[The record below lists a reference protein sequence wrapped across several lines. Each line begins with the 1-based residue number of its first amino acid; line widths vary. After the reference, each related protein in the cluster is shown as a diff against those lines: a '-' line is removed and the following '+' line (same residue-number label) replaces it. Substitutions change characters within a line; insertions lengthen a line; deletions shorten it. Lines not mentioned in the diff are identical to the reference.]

1 MIYLAVALGGALGAL
16 SRFGIGQWL
25 ADSGYAHL
33 HPATFLVNVIGALLI
48 GILFIGA
55 ERFTL
60 SEPAR
65 LGISVGFLGAFTTFS
80 AFSLDT
86 VTLLQ
91 NAAYLKASLNIG
103 LNLFASIGATFIGF
117 LLVRNLAPMA

>member
-65 LGISVGFLGAFTTFS
+65 LGISVGFLGALTTFS
-80 AFSLDT
+80 AFSLQ
-86 VTLLQ
+86 LLTDIQ
-91 NAAYLKASLNIG
+91 EGQVLRAVSYAA
-103 LNLFASIGATFIGF
+103 ATAF
-117 LLVRNLAPMA
+117 LCLISCLVGMELARSVFD

>member
-1 MIYLAVALGGALGAL
+1 MIYLAVAIGGALGAL
-16 SRFGIGQWL
+16 SRFGMGQWL

-48 GILFIGA
+48 GILFVGA

-65 LGISVGFLGAFTTFS
+65 LGMSVGFLGAFTTFS
-80 AFSLDT
+80 AFSLQLLTDIQEGEVLRAVSYAAAT
-86 VTLLQ
+86 VFLCLMSCLVGVEL
-91 NAAYLKASLNIG
+91 AR
-103 LNLFASIGATFIGF
+103 SIFD
-117 LLVRNLAPMA
+117 

>member
-1 MIYLAVALGGALGAL
+1 MIYLAVAIGGALGAL
-16 SRFGIGQWL
+16 SRFGMGQWL

-48 GILFIGA
+48 GILFVGA

-65 LGISVGFLGAFTTFS
+65 LGMSVGFLGAFTTFS
-80 AFSLDT
+80 AFSLQLLTDMQEGEVLRAASYAAAT
-86 VTLLQ
+86 VFLCLISCLVGVEL
-91 NAAYLKASLNIG
+91 AK
-103 LNLFASIGATFIGF
+103 SIFD
-117 LLVRNLAPMA
+117 

>member
-1 MIYLAVALGGALGAL
+1 MIYLAVAMGGALGAL

-48 GILFIGA
+48 GILFVGA
-55 ERFTL
+55 ERYTL

-65 LGISVGFLGAFTTFS
+65 LGMSVGFLGAFTTFS
-80 AFSLDT
+80 AFSLQLLTHIQEGEVLRAVSYAAAT
-86 VTLLQ
+86 VFLCLISRLVGVEL
-91 NAAYLKASLNIG
+91 AR
-103 LNLFASIGATFIGF
+103 SIFD
-117 LLVRNLAPMA
+117 

>member
-1 MIYLAVALGGALGAL
+1 VIYLAVAIGGALGAL
-16 SRFGIGQWL
+16 SRFGMGQWL

-48 GILFIGA
+48 GILFVGA

-65 LGISVGFLGAFTTFS
+65 LGMSVGFLGAFTTFS
-80 AFSLDT
+80 AFSLQLLTDMQDGEVLRAASYAAAT
-86 VTLLQ
+86 VFLCLISCLVGVEL
-91 NAAYLKASLNIG
+91 AK
-103 LNLFASIGATFIGF
+103 SIFD
-117 LLVRNLAPMA
+117 

>member
-1 MIYLAVALGGALGAL
+1 MIYLAVAIGGALGAL
-16 SRFGIGQWL
+16 SRFGMGLWL

-48 GILFIGA
+48 GILFVGA

-65 LGISVGFLGAFTTFS
+65 LGMSVGFLGAFTTFS
-80 AFSLDT
+80 AFSLQLLTDFQEGEVLRAVSYAAAT
-86 VTLLQ
+86 VFLCLISCLVGVEL
-91 NAAYLKASLNIG
+91 AR
-103 LNLFASIGATFIGF
+103 SIFD
-117 LLVRNLAPMA
+117 

>member
-16 SRFGIGQWL
+16 SRFGMGQWL

-48 GILFIGA
+48 GVLFIGA

-65 LGISVGFLGAFTTFS
+65 LGMSVGFLGAFTTFS
-80 AFSLDT
+80 AFSLQLLIDIQEGQVLRAVFYAAAT
-86 VTLLQ
+86 V
-91 NAAYLKASLNIG
+91 
-103 LNLFASIGATFIGF
+103 F
-117 LLVRNLAPMA
+117 LCLISCLVGMELARSVFD

>member
-1 MIYLAVALGGALGAL
+1 MIYLAVAIGGALGAL
-16 SRFGIGQWL
+16 SRFGMGQWL

-48 GILFIGA
+48 GILFVGA

-65 LGISVGFLGAFTTFS
+65 LGMSVGFLGAFITFS
-80 AFSLDT
+80 AFSFQLLTDIQEGEVLRVVSYAAAT
-86 VTLLQ
+86 VFLCLISCLVGVEL
-91 NAAYLKASLNIG
+91 AK
-103 LNLFASIGATFIGF
+103 SIFD
-117 LLVRNLAPMA
+117 

>member
-1 MIYLAVALGGALGAL
+1 MIYLAVAIGGALGAL
-16 SRFGIGQWL
+16 SRFGMGQWL

-48 GILFIGA
+48 GILFVGA

-65 LGISVGFLGAFTTFS
+65 LGMSVGFLGAFTTFS
-80 AFSLDT
+80 AFSLQLLTDIQEGEVLRAASYAAAT
-86 VTLLQ
+86 VFLCLISCLVGVEL
-91 NAAYLKASLNIG
+91 AK
-103 LNLFASIGATFIGF
+103 SIFD
-117 LLVRNLAPMA
+117 

>member
-16 SRFGIGQWL
+16 SRFGIGHWF

-48 GILFIGA
+48 GVLFIGA

-65 LGISVGFLGAFTTFS
+65 LGMSVGFLGAFTTFS
-80 AFSLDT
+80 AFSLQLLTDIQEGQVLRAVFYASAT
-86 VTLLQ
+86 V
-91 NAAYLKASLNIG
+91 
-103 LNLFASIGATFIGF
+103 F
-117 LLVRNLAPMA
+117 LCLISCLVGMELARSVFD

>member
-48 GILFIGA
+48 GVLFVGA

-65 LGISVGFLGAFTTFS
+65 LGMSVGFLGAFTTFS
-80 AFSLDT
+80 AFSLQLLTDIQEGQVLRAMFYAAAT
-86 VTLLQ
+86 V
-91 NAAYLKASLNIG
+91 
-103 LNLFASIGATFIGF
+103 F
-117 LLVRNLAPMA
+117 LCLITCLVGMELAKSVFD

>member
-16 SRFGIGQWL
+16 SRFGMGQCL

-48 GILFIGA
+48 GILFVGA

-65 LGISVGFLGAFTTFS
+65 LGMSVGFLGAFTTFS
-80 AFSLDT
+80 AF
-86 VTLLQ
+86 LLQ
-91 NAAYLKASLNIG
+91 LLTDIQQGQVLRAVFYAAATVFLCLISCLVGMELAR
-103 LNLFASIGATFIGF
+103 SIFD
-117 LLVRNLAPMA
+117 

>member
-16 SRFGIGQWL
+16 SRFGIGHWL

-48 GILFIGA
+48 GVLFIGA
-55 ERFTL
+55 ERFKL

-65 LGISVGFLGAFTTFS
+65 LGMSVGFLGAFTTFS
-80 AFSLDT
+80 AFSLQLLTDIQEGQVLRAVFYASAT
-86 VTLLQ
+86 V
-91 NAAYLKASLNIG
+91 
-103 LNLFASIGATFIGF
+103 F
-117 LLVRNLAPMA
+117 LCLISCLVGMELARSVFD

>member
-1 MIYLAVALGGALGAL
+1 MIYLAVAIGGALGAL

-48 GILFIGA
+48 GILFVGT
-55 ERFTL
+55 ERYTL

-65 LGISVGFLGAFTTFS
+65 LGMSVGFLGAFTTFS
-80 AFSLDT
+80 AFSLQLLTDIQEGQVLRAMSYAAAT
-86 VTLLQ
+86 VFLCLISCLVGMVL
-91 NAAYLKASLNIG
+91 AR
-103 LNLFASIGATFIGF
+103 SIFD
-117 LLVRNLAPMA
+117 

>member
-1 MIYLAVALGGALGAL
+1 VIYLAVALGGALGAL

-48 GILFIGA
+48 GVLFIGA

-65 LGISVGFLGAFTTFS
+65 LGMSVGFLGAFTTFS
-80 AFSLDT
+80 AFSLHLLTDIQEGQILRAVFYASAT
-86 VTLLQ
+86 V
-91 NAAYLKASLNIG
+91 
-103 LNLFASIGATFIGF
+103 F
-117 LLVRNLAPMA
+117 LCLISCLVGMEWARSVFD

>member
-25 ADSGYAHL
+25 ADSGYTHL
-33 HPATFLVNVIGALLI
+33 HSATFLVNVIDALLI
-48 GILFIGA
+48 GVLFIGA

-65 LGISVGFLGAFTTFS
+65 LAMSVGFLGAITTFS
-80 AFSLDT
+80 AFSLQLLTDIQEGQVLRAVFYASAT
-86 VTLLQ
+86 V
-91 NAAYLKASLNIG
+91 
-103 LNLFASIGATFIGF
+103 F
-117 LLVRNLAPMA
+117 LCLISCLVGMELARSVFD

>member
-1 MIYLAVALGGALGAL
+1 MIYLAVAVGGALGAL

-48 GILFIGA
+48 GIQFIGA

-65 LGISVGFLGAFTTFS
+65 LGMSVRFLGAFTTFS
-80 AFSLDT
+80 AFSLQLLTDIQEGQVLRAVTYAAAT
-86 VTLLQ
+86 V
-91 NAAYLKASLNIG
+91 
-103 LNLFASIGATFIGF
+103 F
-117 LLVRNLAPMA
+117 LCLISCLVGMELARSVFD

>member
-1 MIYLAVALGGALGAL
+1 MIYLAVAIGGALGAL
-16 SRFGIGQWL
+16 SRFDMGQWL

-48 GILFIGA
+48 GILFVGA

-65 LGISVGFLGAFTTFS
+65 LGMSVGFLGAFTTFS
-80 AFSLDT
+80 AFSLQLLTDMQEGEVVRAASYAAAT
-86 VTLLQ
+86 VFLCLISCLVGVEL
-91 NAAYLKASLNIG
+91 AK
-103 LNLFASIGATFIGF
+103 SIFD
-117 LLVRNLAPMA
+117 

>member
-1 MIYLAVALGGALGAL
+1 MIYLAVAIGGALGAL
-16 SRFGIGQWL
+16 SRFGMGQWL

-48 GILFIGA
+48 GILFVGA

-65 LGISVGFLGAFTTFS
+65 LGMSVGFLGAFTTFS
-80 AFSLDT
+80 AFSLQLLTDIQEGEVLRAVSYAAAT
-86 VTLLQ
+86 VFLCLTSCLVGVAL
-91 NAAYLKASLNIG
+91 AR
-103 LNLFASIGATFIGF
+103 SIFD
-117 LLVRNLAPMA
+117 

>member
-1 MIYLAVALGGALGAL
+1 MIYLAVAVGGALGAL

-65 LGISVGFLGAFTTFS
+65 LGMSVGFLGAFTTFS
-80 AFSLDT
+80 AF
-86 VTLLQ
+86 LLQ
-91 NAAYLKASLNIG
+91 LLTAIHEGQVLRAVTYAA
-103 LNLFASIGATFIGF
+103 ATVF
-117 LLVRNLAPMA
+117 LCLISCLVGMELARSVFD

>member
-16 SRFGIGQWL
+16 SRFGMGQWL

-48 GILFIGA
+48 GVLFIGA

-65 LGISVGFLGAFTTFS
+65 LGMSVGFLGAFTTFS
-80 AFSLDT
+80 AFSLQLLIDIQEGQVLRAVFYASAT
-86 VTLLQ
+86 V
-91 NAAYLKASLNIG
+91 
-103 LNLFASIGATFIGF
+103 F
-117 LLVRNLAPMA
+117 LCLISCLVGMELARSVFD

>member
-16 SRFGIGQWL
+16 SRFGVGQWL

-33 HPATFLVNVIGALLI
+33 HLATFLVNVIGALLI
-48 GILFIGA
+48 GVLFVGA

-65 LGISVGFLGAFTTFS
+65 LGMSVGFLGAFTTFS
-80 AFSLDT
+80 AFSLQLLTDIQEGQVLRAVSYAAAT
-86 VTLLQ
+86 V
-91 NAAYLKASLNIG
+91 
-103 LNLFASIGATFIGF
+103 F
-117 LLVRNLAPMA
+117 LCLISCLVGMELARSVFD

>member
-1 MIYLAVALGGALGAL
+1 MIYLAVAIGGALGAL
-16 SRFGIGQWL
+16 SRFGMGQWL

-48 GILFIGA
+48 GILFVGA

-65 LGISVGFLGAFTTFS
+65 LGMSVGFLGAFTTFS
-80 AFSLDT
+80 AFSLQLLTDIQEGQVLRAVSYATAT
-86 VTLLQ
+86 VFLCLISCLVGVVL
-91 NAAYLKASLNIG
+91 AR
-103 LNLFASIGATFIGF
+103 SIFD
-117 LLVRNLAPMA
+117 

>member
-48 GILFIGA
+48 GILFIAA

-80 AFSLDT
+80 AFSLQLLTDIQEGQALRAVSYAAAT
-86 VTLLQ
+86 V
-91 NAAYLKASLNIG
+91 
-103 LNLFASIGATFIGF
+103 F
-117 LLVRNLAPMA
+117 LCLISCLVGMELARSVFD

>member
-16 SRFGIGQWL
+16 SRFGIGEWL

-48 GILFIGA
+48 GILFVGA

-60 SEPAR
+60 SEAAR

-80 AFSLDT
+80 AFSLQLLTDIQEGQVLRAVSYATAT
-86 VTLLQ
+86 V
-91 NAAYLKASLNIG
+91 
-103 LNLFASIGATFIGF
+103 F
-117 LLVRNLAPMA
+117 LCLISCLVGMEMARSVFD

>member
-1 MIYLAVALGGALGAL
+1 MIYLAVAIGGALGAL
-16 SRFGIGQWL
+16 SRFGMGQWL

-48 GILFIGA
+48 GILFAGA

-65 LGISVGFLGAFTTFS
+65 LGMSVGFLGAFTTFS
-80 AFSLDT
+80 AFSLQLLMDMQEGEVLRAASYAAAT
-86 VTLLQ
+86 VFLCLISCLVGVEL
-91 NAAYLKASLNIG
+91 AK
-103 LNLFASIGATFIGF
+103 SIFD
-117 LLVRNLAPMA
+117 

>member
-1 MIYLAVALGGALGAL
+1 MIYLAVAVGGALGAL

-25 ADSGYAHL
+25 ADSGYARL

-48 GILFIGA
+48 GIQFIGA

-65 LGISVGFLGAFTTFS
+65 LGMSVGFLGAFTTFS
-80 AFSLDT
+80 AFSLQLLTDIQEGQVLRAVTYAAAT
-86 VTLLQ
+86 V
-91 NAAYLKASLNIG
+91 
-103 LNLFASIGATFIGF
+103 F
-117 LLVRNLAPMA
+117 LCLISCLVGMELARSVFD

>member
-1 MIYLAVALGGALGAL
+1 MIYLAVAMGGALGAL

-48 GILFIGA
+48 GILFVGA
-55 ERFTL
+55 ERYTL

-65 LGISVGFLGAFTTFS
+65 LGMSVGFLGAFTTFS
-80 AFSLDT
+80 AFSLQLLTDIQEGQVLRAMSYAAAT
-86 VTLLQ
+86 VLLC
-91 NAAYLKASLNIG
+91 LISC
-103 LNLFASIGATFIGF
+103 
-117 LLVRNLAPMA
+117 LVGMELAISVFD

>member
-1 MIYLAVALGGALGAL
+1 MIYLAVAVGGALGAL

-33 HPATFLVNVIGALLI
+33 HPATFLVKVIGALLI
-48 GILFIGA
+48 GIQFIGA

-65 LGISVGFLGAFTTFS
+65 LGMSVGFLGAFTTFS
-80 AFSLDT
+80 AF
-86 VTLLQ
+86 LLQ
-91 NAAYLKASLNIG
+91 LLTDIQEGQVLRAVTYAA
-103 LNLFASIGATFIGF
+103 ATVF
-117 LLVRNLAPMA
+117 LCLISCLVGMELARSVFD

>member
-16 SRFGIGQWL
+16 SRFGIGHWL

-48 GILFIGA
+48 GVLFIGA

-65 LGISVGFLGAFTTFS
+65 LGMSVGFLGAFTTFS
-80 AFSLDT
+80 AFSLQLLTDIQEGQVLRAVFYASAT
-86 VTLLQ
+86 VFFCLI
-91 NAAYLKASLNIG
+91 SC
-103 LNLFASIGATFIGF
+103 
-117 LLVRNLAPMA
+117 LVGMELARSVFD